1 MKKRSG
7 AFISLAVAVV
17 MVLGLSV
24 NVAAAPKA
32 ADGKTLQFGIS
43 LLGEQPE
50 DGKTQYNAKDYLH
63 LNTSFNYDCK
73 LTVCEEVH
81 NTEIGSSY
89 SNDTILSR
97 IEGYIPTL
105 KDFVENPA
113 KGEKG
118 LGKRDIYLEN
128 QETFFEEY
136 YIRWYVLK
144 YSGGKWKIDGVVEK
158 KPVVEEPV
166 VEEPVV
172 EEPVVEEPVVEEP
185 VVEEPVV
192 EEVENET
199 VIVENKEEVVA
210 KEVAEVAEVPATEA
224 TVAANEEAPVEV
236 TSVFGA
242 SFVNPD
248 LAENKE
254 EIVEVAEI
262 KENETAVLG
271 ASFSKVAKTADNT
284 PILVTVASL
293 LAMTGIMIIL
303 FAKRRKEEE
312 NN

>member
-172 EEPVVEEPVVEEP
+172 EE
-185 VVEEPVV
+185 
-192 EEVENET
+192 VENET